1 LIDTDSIYVTMS
13 TIAVVSDEPPS
24 QVSLS
29 DKELE
34 SILKRPFTI
43 GQSPAGTVV
52 SSQRDQIEII
62 AGGNKLNV
70 RDLSGDVEFSESKI
84 PTILDFFIK
93 KIEFQIS
100 SYGINFIIT
109 VPCAEPGQWIRD
121 NILAPNISEKISKT
135 VLRGAAVLNIA
146 SGDKTWNIKL
156 DPGESNKI
164 NVDFNAS
171 ETTEQIPDQDRF
183 REELQE
189 QFDGLRQFLSDLG
202 L

>member
-1 LIDTDSIYVTMS
+1 MVNIDSIYVIMS
-13 TIAVVSDEPPS
+13 TIAVTGDQPPS

-29 DKELE
+29 EKELE

-43 GQSPAGTVV
+43 GQSPAGLVV

-70 RDLSGDVEFSESKI
+70 RDLSGGVEFSESKI
-84 PTILDFFIK
+84 PTVLDFFIQK
-93 KIEFQIS
+93 SKYQVS
-100 SYGINFIIT
+100 SYGVNFIIT
-109 VPCAEPGQWIRD
+109 VPCIEPGQWIRD
-121 NILAPNISEKISKT
+121 NILALNISEKIGKT
-135 VLRGAAVLNIA
+135 VYKGAAVLNIT

-156 DPGESNKI
+156 EPGESNTI

-171 ETTEQIPDQDRF
+171 EATGQIPNQDRL